1 MNPTLKAVDLIKCY
15 RQKTFEKEILKGAS
29 YTFEVGKT
37 YGLQGVSGSGKSTFL
52 HLIGGLDVPTSG
64 KVFYNNHDISL
75 YSIQE
80 RQHFLRFVVGFM
92 FQFHYLVMELS
103 VLENLMIPLLVG
115 HKSYSEAAKRA
126 RELLDLVGL
135 VDKQNVYPATLSGG
149 EQQRVAA
156 MRALVNKPQFFIA
169 DEPTGN
175 LDHENAYRLLDYVK
189 QCQREWEMAV
199 IICSHD
205 KAIIERTEEQFEL
218 ADGLMRRIA

>member
-1 MNPTLKAVDLIKCY
+1 MNPTLQAVDLIKRY
-15 RQKTFEKEILKGAS
+15 RQGIQEKEVLKGAS

-52 HLIGGLDVPTSG
+52 HLLGGLDVPTSG
-64 KVFYNNHDISL
+64 KVLYNQRDISL
-75 YSIQE
+75 YSLEE
-80 RQHFLRFVVGFM
+80 RQHFLRFTVGFM

-103 VLENLMIPLLVG
+103 VLENLMIPLLVA
-115 HKSYSEAAKRA
+115 HKSHSDATQRA

-135 VDKQNVYPATLSGG
+135 ADKQHAYPATLSGG

-175 LDHENAYRLLDYVK
+175 LDHENAYRLLDFVK
-189 QCQREWEMAV
+189 QCQREWAMAV

-205 KAIIERTEEQFEL
+205 RAIIERTEEQFEL
-218 ADGLMRRIA
+218 SEGLMRRIL